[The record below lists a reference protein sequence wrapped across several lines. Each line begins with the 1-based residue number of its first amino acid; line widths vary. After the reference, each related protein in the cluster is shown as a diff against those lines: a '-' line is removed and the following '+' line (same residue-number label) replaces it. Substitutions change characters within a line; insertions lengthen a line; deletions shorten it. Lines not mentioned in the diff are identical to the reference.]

1 MENKKKGFN
10 LRTVIPLA
18 TIIVSL
24 VFIVVGLKNYGF
36 WKAQPTPGFFP
47 IIIAVVLLASS
58 IACFVQIAR
67 DKDSDEVKYNRNE
80 LMVMLGAAGIIL
92 GTFLIG
98 LVPSCLIYIFLWL
111 KLVERAPWK
120 VIIIIEIIM
129 AAIILGV
136 FTGWLQIRFPMG
148 LLGAV
153 LGLVVGAMPG
163 IGSLAG
169 CALLLPLTY
178 KFNPTTAII
187 MLGALYYSNMYGGS
201 FSAILL
207 NIPGDSPAITT
218 ALDGYPM
225 ARKGRP
231 GQALMAA
238 NLASFIGGTIGI
250 LILTLTASGLA
261 TLGLKFGYAEMT
273 LILLIAMTSISWL
286 IGENPIKG
294 IVITMLGILV
304 ASIGMDTLSGAPRF
318 EFGNMYLLGGVPFTP
333 FIIGCVGFAQVIK
346 LINEREADEKK
357 RASQDSK
364 TKLSIRESMLTKHD
378 FKRMLPPTLRSGVMG
393 TFVGVLP
400 GSGATTG
407 SMVGYAMQKK
417 FKSEEPMGTG
427 AIEGI
432 AASEAA
438 NNAAAAGAFAPLLA
452 LGIPGSGTG
461 AVLLGGLM
469 MWGLNPGPLLFDSN
483 PEFCWGLIS
492 SMYMANIFTLAVAIL
507 VIPFLIK
514 ILSVPVKYMIPI
526 ITCVCIVGAYST
538 SNSMYGV
545 IIMFISGIV
554 GYLLDKNGF
563 PTAPMLLAFVLAPML
578 EKNMRKAFIASQ
590 GSLKIFVDSP
600 LKLVL
605 LAVFLVLIL
614 TPVVKSIRRK
624 MQAKKT
630 QA

>member
-1 MENKKKGFN
+1 
-10 LRTVIPLA
+10 
-18 TIIVSL
+18 
-24 VFIVVGLKNYGF
+24 
-36 WKAQPTPGFFP
+36 
-47 IIIAVVLLASS
+47 
-58 IACFVQIAR
+58 
-67 DKDSDEVKYNRNE
+67 
-80 LMVMLGAAGIIL
+80 
-92 GTFLIG
+92 
-98 LVPSCLIYIFLWL
+98 
-111 KLVERAPWK
+111 
-120 VIIIIEIIM
+120 
-129 AAIILGV
+129 
-136 FTGWLQIRFPMG
+136 
-148 LLGAV
+148 
-153 LGLVVGAMPG
+153 MPG

-231 GQALMAA
+231 GQALMTA

-304 ASIGMDTLSGAPRF
+304 ASIGMDTLSGAPRY

-357 RASQDSK
+357 RAGEDSK
-364 TKLSIRESMLTKHD
+364 TKLSIRDSMLTKHD
-378 FKRMLPPTLRSGVMG
+378 LKRMLPPTIRSGVMG

-407 SMVGYAMQKK
+407 SMVGYAVQKK
-417 FKSEEPMGTG
+417 FKSEEPLGPG

-438 NNAAAAGAFAPLLA
+438 NNAAAGAFAPLLA

-492 SMYMANIFTLAVAIL
+492 SMYMANVFTLLVAVL

-545 IIMFISGIV
+545 VIMFVSGIV

-590 GSLKIFVDSP
+590 GSLRIFVDSP

-605 LAVFLVLIL
+605 LAVFLVLVL

-624 MQAKKT
+624 LKAKKV

>member
-1 MENKKKGFN
+1 MLQNF
-10 LRTVIPLA
+10 
-18 TIIVSL
+18 VSL
-24 VFIVVGLKNYGF
+24 LSGF
-36 WKAQPTPGFFP
+36 QVA
-47 IIIAVVLLASS
+47 LAPEN
-58 IACFVQIAR
+58 IGAC
-67 DKDSDEVKYNRNE
+67 
-80 LMVMLGAAGIIL
+80 
-92 GTFLIG
+92 
-98 LVPSCLIYIFLWL
+98 
-111 KLVERAPWK
+111 
-120 VIIIIEIIM
+120 
-129 AAIILGV
+129 
-136 FTGWLQIRFPMG
+136 

-225 ARKGRP
+225 AKKGRP

-250 LILTLTASGLA
+250 LILTITASGLA
-261 TLGLKFGYAEMT
+261 SLGLKFGYAEMT

-346 LINEREADEKK
+346 LINEREADDAK
-357 RASQDSK
+357 RHNEDSK
-364 TKLSIRESMLTKHD
+364 AKLSIRSSMPTGHD
-378 FKRMLPPTLRSGVMG
+378 IKRILPPILRSGVMG

-483 PEFCWGLIS
+483 PEFFWGLIS
-492 SMYMANIFTLAVAIL
+492 SMYVANVFTLLVSIL

-590 GSLKIFVDSP
+590 GSLNIFVDST

-614 TPVVKSIRRK
+614 TPVVKSILRK
-624 MQAKKT
+624 MKAGKAQA
-630 QA
+630 

>member
-1 MENKKKGFN
+1 MGNF
-10 LRTVIPLA
+10 L
-18 TIIVSL
+18 S
-24 VFIVVGLKNYGF
+24 
-36 WKAQPTPGFFP
+36 
-47 IIIAVVLLASS
+47 LLAGFQVALAPEN
-58 IACFVQIAR
+58 IGAC
-67 DKDSDEVKYNRNE
+67 
-80 LMVMLGAAGIIL
+80 
-92 GTFLIG
+92 
-98 LVPSCLIYIFLWL
+98 
-111 KLVERAPWK
+111 
-120 VIIIIEIIM
+120 
-129 AAIILGV
+129 
-136 FTGWLQIRFPMG
+136 

-153 LGLVVGAMPG
+153 LGLIVGAMPG
-163 IGSLAG
+163 TGSLAG

-187 MLGALYYSNMYGGS
+187 MLRALYYSNMYGGS

-304 ASIGMDTLSGAPRF
+304 ASIGMDTLSGAPRY

-357 RASQDSK
+357 RAGEDSK
-364 TKLSIRESMLTKHD
+364 TKLSIRDSMLTKHD
-378 FKRMLPPTLRSGVMG
+378 LKRMLPPTIRSGVMG
-393 TFVGVLP
+393 TFVGVL
-400 GSGATTG
+400 
-407 SMVGYAMQKK
+407 
-417 FKSEEPMGTG
+417 
-427 AIEGI
+427 
-432 AASEAA
+432 
-438 NNAAAAGAFAPLLA
+438 
-452 LGIPGSGTG
+452 PGSGTG

-492 SMYMANIFTLAVAIL
+492 SMYMANVFTLLVAVL

-545 IIMFISGIV
+545 VIMFVSGIV

-590 GSLKIFVDSP
+590 GSLRIFVDSP

-605 LAVFLVLIL
+605 LAVFLVLVL

-624 MQAKKT
+624 MKARKAQA
-630 QA
+630 